1 MSNRITKTK
10 LHLSRETL
18 RGLAPAELDQIN
30 GGVKDTGCVSQCT
43 QCPTGGTRITRPQGP
58 GGGNPLDPLGGGR
71 GRPFG
76 G

>member
-30 GGVKDTGCVSQCT
+30 GGVKDTGCLSQCT
-43 QCPTGGTRITRPQGP
+43 QCPTGGTRITRPTQQP
-58 GGGNPLDPLGGGR
+58 GGGNDPLGGGR
-71 GRPFG
+71 SRPF
-76 G
+76 